1 MCINPKKRPLVS
13 VIMGVY
19 NSQGTLSEAVMSIL
33 NQTYSNFEF
42 LICDDGSTDDSLKLL
57 GNFSDKRI
65 KILRNEVNRGLAFSL
80 NKCLVASSGAYV
92 ARMDADDVAFPDRLE
107 TQLSFLE
114 KNKNIDVVGSSV
126 TVWDGNAIIGMRNY
140 PEFPAIENIV
150 SSNPFAHPT
159 IMMKKTVYDILGG
172 YRVDASTKRAEDL
185 DLWFRL
191 FRGGFKGYNIQT
203 PLLRYTE
210 RNSDFQ
216 KRSLS
221 AAIGIAKVY
230 LNGYKMLGISKI
242 YKVYALKPIISA
254 LMPTFIKLYLRNKK
268 LKSKG

>member
-114 KNKNIDVVGSSV
+114 KNKKNS
-126 TVWDGNAIIGMRNY
+126 
-140 PEFPAIENIV
+140 
-150 SSNPFAHPT
+150 
-159 IMMKKTVYDILGG
+159 KKHLQKILRYDIINLGHA
-172 YRVDASTKRAEDL
+172 REIK
-185 DLWFRL
+185 
-191 FRGGFKGYNIQT
+191 I
-203 PLLRYTE
+203 
-210 RNSDFQ
+210 RNSD
-216 KRSLS
+216 
-221 AAIGIAKVY
+221 
-230 LNGYKMLGISKI
+230 
-242 YKVYALKPIISA
+242 
-254 LMPTFIKLYLRNKK
+254 
-268 LKSKG
+268 